1 MKVYFLGRHQEA
13 KTAWYYFFIKDMK
26 QLTSL
31 GVFMNTSDICR
42 PWWLTPTNFSK
53 TAYMSPDF
61 QEFLKRPKCREELEK
76 QNVVAHLFF
85 CDKFMEVTDR
95 VLSTDV
101 DSVLRNKHALLPPC
115 QWETVQMTQ
124 LGPTLYSV
132 AGNDQKIRFMVT
144 FDHEVEI
151 FHDKLAYS
159 QGALVNN
166 ICGVFGLYMG
176 IGVLELMAIM
186 DRGIMIYFGGSRK
199 TLM

>member
-1 MKVYFLGRHQEA
+1 MEQF
-13 KTAWYYFFIKDMK
+13 
-26 QLTSL
+26 TSL

-53 TAYMSPDF
+53 TAHMARDF
-61 QEFLKRPKCREELEK
+61 QEFLKRPKCQEELEK
-76 QNVVAHLFF
+76 QNTVAQVLF
-85 CDKFMEVTDR
+85 CEKFKEVTDG

-101 DSVLRNKHALLPPC
+101 DSVLQNKHALLPPC
-115 QWETVQMTQ
+115 QWKTVQITQ
-124 LGPTLYSV
+124 SSPTLYSV
-132 AGNDQKIRFMVT
+132 AGNNQKIRLMVT

-159 QGALVNN
+159 SHGALVNN
-166 ICGVFGLYMG
+166 ICGFFGLYMG

-186 DRGIMIYFGGSRK
+186 DRGIMIYFVGSRR